1 MLFYLGNYLNET
13 VEIFSFLRLVD
24 SIVFRALS
32 GALTALV
39 LTILLGNRVILYMYK
54 IGHRDNPRDYLNFY
68 SSGKDIAKP
77 IKTYGGPLLVGV
89 IFVSSVLWC
98 KVHTGFVVA
107 CLTSFVFFGIL
118 GWIDDSMKVRF
129 GNSDKGL
136 SEKKK
141 LVLQIFYCT
150 AFGFIYISPHL
161 TPLPVEYA
169 TLLYLPFLKYPI
181 TNLAWFYVPFIAFTI
196 TAISN
201 SVNIADGI
209 DGLAIVPVAFVVGVM
224 GVFAYISSHARF
236 AEFLIFPFMPGV
248 GEIAVICSVVFG
260 ACLGFLWFNS
270 YPANV
275 IMGDTGSMALGGL
288 LGTISV
294 LVKQE
299 FLFVIVGGVF
309 VFEAFSVL
317 LQDKLGVKWLGRRFF
332 SRAPVHH
339 HFQQRGLADTKIVV
353 RFWIVA
359 GILALCGLATVKIR

>member
-13 VEIFSFLRLVD
+13 VEVFSFLRLVD
-24 SIVFRALS
+24 SIIFRALA
-32 GALTALV
+32 GALTALL
-39 LTILLGNRVILYMYK
+39 LTILFGDKLILHMYK
-54 IGHRDNPRDYLNFY
+54 VGHRDIPRDYLDFSPSVNNA
-68 SSGKDIAKP
+68 AKP
-77 IKTYGGPLLVGV
+77 VKTYGGPLLIGV
-89 IFVSSVLWC
+89 IYISIVLWC
-98 KVHTGFVVA
+98 KIHTGFVVA
-107 CLTSFVFFGIL
+107 CLASFTFFAII

-129 GNSDKGL
+129 RNSDKGL
-136 SEKKK
+136 SENKK
-141 LVLQIFYCT
+141 LGLQILYCT
-150 AFGFIYISPHL
+150 AFGFVYISPSL
-161 TPLPVEYA
+161 TPLPIEYA
-169 TLLYLPFLKYPI
+169 TMLYVPFLKYPVANI
-181 TNLAWFYVPFIAFTI
+181 DWFYVPFIAFTI

-209 DGLAIVPVAFVVGVM
+209 DGLAVVPVAFVMGVM
-224 GVFAYISSHARF
+224 GVFAYICSHYRF

-248 GEIAVICSVVFG
+248 GEIAIICSIVFG

-288 LGTISV
+288 LGTVSV

-299 FLFVIVGGVF
+299 FLFVIVGGIF
-309 VFEAFSVL
+309 VFEAFSVII
-317 LQDKLGVKWLGRRFF
+317 QDKLGVKWLGRRFF
-332 SRAPVHH
+332 SRAPIHH